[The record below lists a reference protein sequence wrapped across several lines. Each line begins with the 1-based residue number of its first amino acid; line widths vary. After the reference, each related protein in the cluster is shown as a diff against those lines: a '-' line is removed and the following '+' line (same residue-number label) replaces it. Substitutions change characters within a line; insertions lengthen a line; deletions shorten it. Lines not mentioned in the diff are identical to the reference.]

1 MPTHR
6 SKGEPR
12 LLNSV
17 ERTKEKAP
25 AIKPAENLRFVEGY
39 SVSRR
44 HPMSEE
50 HIAKNIRSLRKNR
63 GLTLQDLEEV
73 TGLSKGYLSKIER
86 SEKSPPYTT
95 MNKVAKALGVD
106 VSFLI
111 SANVDQIEDPR
122 VTFVKRNKGK
132 FVEGGGKF
140 YGYQYQSLASGK
152 PGKNMVPYIIEP
164 SHDLKPYFQRDGEEF
179 IYVLEGTHEFNYDG
193 KIFIM
198 EAGDCIYYESNVPH
212 SGRSLGERRAKL
224 LAITYY
230 YKRF

>member
-1 MPTHR
+1 VLHVVNNEEAAAIMLTENMRFAERCSTTR
-6 SKGEPR
+6 S
-12 LLNSV
+12 
-17 ERTKEKAP
+17 
-25 AIKPAENLRFVEGY
+25 
-39 SVSRR
+39 

-50 HIAKNIRSLRKNR
+50 HIAKNIKILRGNK
-63 GLTLQDLEEV
+63 GLTLQKLEEI

-95 MNKVAKALGVD
+95 LNKIAKALGVD

-111 SANVDQIEDPR
+111 SANVGQIDDPR

-132 FVEGGGKF
+132 FVESGGKF

-179 IYVLEGTHEFNYDG
+179 IYVLEGTHEFIYDG

-198 EAGDCIYYESNVPH
+198 EQGDSIYYESNVQH
-212 SGRSLGERRAKL
+212 SGRSLGEKRAKL

>member
-1 MPTHR
+1 MPTCR
-6 SKGEPR
+6 SKGEPS
-12 LLNSV
+12 LLHMA
-17 ERTKEKAP
+17 ERAKEKAP
-25 AIKPAENLRFVEGY
+25 AIMLTENLRFVERYPATGG
-39 SVSRR
+39 
-44 HPMSEE
+44 HPMPEE
-50 HIAKNIRSLRKNR
+50 YIAKNIKSLRKNK
-63 GLTLQDLEEV
+63 GLTLQEIEEV

-95 MNKVAKALGVD
+95 LNKIAKALGVD

-111 SANVDQIEDPR
+111 NANVDQIEDPR

-164 SHDLKPYFQRDGEEF
+164 SHNLKPYFQRDGEEF

-212 SGRSLGERRAKL
+212 SGRSLGEKRAKL